1 MRKKALDPLEK
12 KTGACYTPTILGHRP
27 LCALSASARYAEFPR
42 EERLNSLRSH
52 LVRYGLFPPR
62 RDPET
67 APITMQELKGLVR
80 IWKLHNERNF
90 WRNHTTKDEIVSALH
105 AHMQKKLKLEQLK
118 KEIVAKGRQKRSD
131 MHSAAQQH
139 HSALSHTHHSSKS
152 KTASEVFVGD
162 EPGDGFQRRN
172 SKTGDPHGLATDH
185 LHGASK
191 ESLMMSLGEDGDA
204 DYVPA
209 HEREERPERPNHNN
223 GMIYLSRGFADT
235 THRVDPRSPEKVP
248 GKHKKPNFDLDEDGE
263 AAATATAAVVEVE
276 EEDTEQAV
284 AEKEQQMRVKR
295 KCSNALLNMSCNET
309 MQSQFI
315 EQGGLAALLE
325 LAISCNDE
333 EVVTN
338 CAACLVNLI
347 PYGDYYSPRRLLE
360 AGVVRVLVRLALG
373 HDPRVR
379 HYCALCL
386 CRLSAERGL
395 ETSGKRPR

>member
-223 GMIYLSRGFADT
+223 GMIYLSRGFADRSARTRAT
-235 THRVDPRSPEKVP
+235 TPRCRSTTSWATSPPKSRS
-248 GKHKKPNFDLDEDGE
+248 
-263 AAATATAAVVEVE
+263 AAPAPS
-276 EEDTEQAV
+276 
-284 AEKEQQMRVKR
+284 R
-295 KCSNALLNMSCNET
+295 CSRT
-309 MQSQFI
+309 
-315 EQGGLAALLE
+315 
-325 LAISCNDE
+325 
-333 EVVTN
+333 
-338 CAACLVNLI
+338 
-347 PYGDYYSPRRLLE
+347 SPRR
-360 AGVVRVLVRLALG
+360 ARASARSA
-373 HDPRVR
+373 PRR
-379 HYCALCL
+379 STSSRTGCSSTWTASSCL
-386 CRLSAERGL
+386 F
-395 ETSGKRPR
+395 

>member
-105 AHMQKKLKLEQLK
+105 AHMQKKIKLEQLK

-152 KTASEVFVGD
+152 KTASEVFVDG
-162 EPGDGFQRRN
+162 EAGDGFQRRN

-284 AEKEQQMRVKR
+284 AEKEQRAIR
-295 KCSNALLNMSCNET
+295 AAGELC
-309 MQSQFI
+309 
-315 EQGGLAALLE
+315 LAA
-325 LAISCNDE
+325 ARRE
-333 EVVTN
+333 EERAEERDN
-338 CAACLVNLI
+338 NQGRGEI
-347 PYGDYYSPRRLLE
+347 P
-360 AGVVRVLVRLALG
+360 
-373 HDPRVR
+373 
-379 HYCALCL
+379 
-386 CRLSAERGL
+386 
-395 ETSGKRPR
+395 